1 MASHFG
7 SIGFVF
13 ADQQEF
19 AARVVELA
27 RVGDAHYLDGEFC
40 DYIWTDT
47 SGARVVVLTR
57 SGSIQEMLPC
67 LAGGGAPIRVHAA
80 EMFDAEV
87 ATVNL
92 QTDDGADI
100 CPLLVELEDRT
111 LLAREGKLEEG
122 RLRLAALAE
131 EISIHADADAY
142 YASQDGDGLKFSA
155 DHLVPAGMFGPEP
168 RALAMLA
175 AKVIDVEQRTNTMT
189 GAPFYWMRVQ
199 GISEIEFDVAVQ
211 DGLVD
216 TAPEPDNVIS
226 GMFFMTGNLGLDYPQ
241 GPQPSA
247 KAAAGTAKRRWFRR

>member
-19 AARVVELA
+19 AARIVELTRIA
-27 RVGDAHYLDGEFC
+27 GVHQLDGEFC

-47 SGARVVVLTR
+47 SGARAVILTQ

-67 LAGGGAPIRVHAA
+67 VAGGSAPIKVQAA
-80 EMFDAEV
+80 EMVDAEV
-87 ATVNL
+87 AKVNL
-92 QTDDGADI
+92 LTDDGADI
-100 CPLLVELEDRT
+100 CPLLVELEDRA
-111 LLAREGKLEEG
+111 LLARDGKLEEG

-131 EISIHADADAY
+131 EISVHSDANAY
-142 YASQDGDGLKFSA
+142 YASQEGDGPKFSA

-175 AKVIDVEQRTNTMT
+175 AKVIEVAPRTNTMT
-189 GAPFYWMRVQ
+189 GTPFYWMRVQ

-211 DGLVD
+211 DGLLDV
-216 TAPEPDNVIS
+216 APEPGNVVS

-241 GPQPSA
+241 LPQSSA
-247 KAAAGTAKRRWFRR
+247 KAPAGTAKRRWFRK